1 MVGVHWT
8 WRLVYNTQVNLHCHA
23 ETLISS
29 WIVATALLIYFIYL
43 RLYKQRSINNNII
56 PIDFISVIN
65 EYMIEYI

>member
-29 WIVATALLIYFIYL
+29 WIVASALLIYFFYL
-43 RLYKQRSINNNII
+43 RLYKLRSNATQNNNSATHIATV
-56 PIDFISVIN
+56 PFSMKEN
-65 EYMIEYI
+65 